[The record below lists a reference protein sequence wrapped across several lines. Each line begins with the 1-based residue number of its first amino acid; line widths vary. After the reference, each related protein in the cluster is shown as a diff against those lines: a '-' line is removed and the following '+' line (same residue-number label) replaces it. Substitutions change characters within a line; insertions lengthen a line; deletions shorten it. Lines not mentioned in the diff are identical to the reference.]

1 MAQKLKRIG
10 IFGGSFDPPH
20 VGHLVIAEMAR
31 RALKLDA
38 VFLVPAYQPPHKD
51 GSHAST
57 ARDRLAMT
65 KLSVLGNPGLRVY
78 DLELRRKGISY
89 TIDTVRAFRKRFS
102 SSELFLIIGSDSLRQ
117 FDTWKSPAEIL
128 AEATL
133 LVYRRPR
140 SGRPNAGLHSRN
152 VSFIKGP
159 SMEISSSDIRKRI
172 QRGKS
177 IRYLVRD
184 NVRQFIEKRKI
195 YSDTR
200 QARS

>member
-10 IFGGSFDPPH
+10 VFGGSFDPPH
-20 VGHLVIAEMAR
+20 IGHLVIAEMAR

-38 VFLVPAYQPPHKD
+38 VYLVPAYQPPHKE

-57 ARDRLAMT
+57 AHDRLAMT
-65 KLSVLGNPGLRVY
+65 KLSVQGNGKLKVS

-89 TIDTVRAFRKRFS
+89 TVDTVRAFRKRFP

-117 FDTWKSPAEIL
+117 FHSWKSPAEIL
-128 AEATL
+128 AEVSL
-133 LVYRRPR
+133 IVYRRPR
-140 SGRPNAGLHSRN
+140 SGRTNSRLSSRN
-152 VSFIKGP
+152 VSFVKGP
-159 SMEISSSDIRKRI
+159 LMEISSSDIRNRI

-184 NVRQFIEKRKI
+184 NVLKYIEKKKL
-195 YSDTR
+195 YSDLR
-200 QARS
+200 